1 LDSISKTD
9 LEHKLLDLCEKE
21 LLPLGY
27 RVVDLD
33 CHVSGKT
40 LLRIFI
46 ESVNEGPQVSIDDCV
61 TVSRHLDPLLE
72 AGQYINASYELE
84 VSSPGLDRRLRLS
97 TDFEKVAGK
106 ELKMVLT
113 ESIPGIGGQLRGHLL
128 RVLPGQLEMK
138 VSGKEVLVELNKIKK
153 AQTVWEFRI

>member
-1 LDSISKTD
+1 LDSIYKTE

-21 LLPLGY
+21 LASLGY

-46 ESVNEGPQVSIDDCV
+46 ESLNEGVQVSIDDCV
-61 TVSRHLDPLLE
+61 TASRHLDPLLE
-72 AGQYINASYELE
+72 AGQFITGAYELE

-97 TDFEKVAGK
+97 TDFEKATGK
-106 ELKMVLT
+106 ELKVVLT
-113 ESIPGIGGQLRGHLL
+113 ESIPGVGGQLRGHLL

-138 VSGKEVLVELNKIKK
+138 VSGKEVLVGLNKIKK
-153 AQTVWEFRI
+153 AQTIWEFRI

>member
-1 LDSISKTD
+1 LDSIAKTD

-21 LLPLGY
+21 LMPLGY

-33 CHVSGKT
+33 CRVSGKT
-40 LLRIFI
+40 LLRVFI
-46 ESVNEGPQVSIDDCV
+46 ESLKEGAQVSIDDCV

-72 AGQYINASYELE
+72 AGDYIGGSYELE

-97 TDFEKVAGK
+97 TDFEKVTGK
-106 ELKMVLT
+106 ELKVVLT
-113 ESIPGIGGQLRGHLL
+113 ESIPGVGGQFRGHLL
-128 RVLPGQLEMK
+128 RVLPGRVEMK